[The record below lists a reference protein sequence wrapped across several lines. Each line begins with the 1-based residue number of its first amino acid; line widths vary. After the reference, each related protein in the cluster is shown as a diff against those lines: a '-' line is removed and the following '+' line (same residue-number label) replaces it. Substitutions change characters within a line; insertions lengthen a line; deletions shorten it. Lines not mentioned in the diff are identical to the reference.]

1 MCDMDTPHQSNCDT
15 LKVLEA
21 YWHELRGPKTLP
33 ERRAIDPSRID
44 GALPFSFI
52 LERVAPGVGRLR
64 VSGQKI
70 NDLMMM
76 EARGMP
82 LSMLFEPADRDR
94 LQTYVEACFSD
105 PAIIELSLSAQRG
118 LSRPKFTGQLLL
130 MPLAGV
136 NGVPTRAL
144 GAIVTEG
151 IQGRSAWRFSI
162 DGPTPVRHEKISLSP
177 MQSFDQALYAGERK
191 RPTNRPALRLVVD
204 NDRD

>member
-1 MCDMDTPHQSNCDT
+1 MDTPHQTNSET

-33 ERRAIDPSRID
+33 ERRAIDPTRID
-44 GALPFSFI
+44 AALPYSFI

-82 LSMLFEPADRDR
+82 LSMLFEPAERDR
-94 LQTYVEACFSD
+94 LQTYVDACFAD
-105 PAIIELSLSAQRG
+105 PAIVELSLTTQRG
-118 LSRPKFTGQLLL
+118 LSRRKFTGQLLL

-136 NGVPTRAL
+136 NGIPTRAL

-151 IQGRSAWRFSI
+151 IQGRSARRFSI
-162 DGPTPVRHEKISLSP
+162 EGPAPVRHDKINMAP
-177 MQSFDQALYAGERK
+177 MQAFDQALYAGERK
-191 RPTNRPALRLVVD
+191 RPTQRPALRLVVD
-204 NDRD
+204 NDCD

>member
-1 MCDMDTPHQSNCDT
+1 MDTPHQSNSET

-33 ERRAIDPSRID
+33 ERRAIDPTRID
-44 GALPFSFI
+44 AALPYSFI

-82 LSMLFEPADRDR
+82 LSMLFEPTERDR
-94 LQTYVEACFSD
+94 LQTYVEACFAD
-105 PAIIELSLSAQRG
+105 PAIVELSLTTQSG
-118 LSRPKFTGQLLL
+118 LSRPKFTGRLLL

-136 NGVPTRAL
+136 NGIPTRAL

-151 IQGRSAWRFSI
+151 IQGRSARRFSI
-162 DGPTPVRHEKISLSP
+162 NGPAPIRHEKINMAP
-177 MQSFDQALYAGERK
+177 MQAFDQALYAGERK
-191 RPTNRPALRLVVD
+191 RPTKRPALRLVVD

>member
-1 MCDMDTPHQSNCDT
+1 MDTPHQTNSET

-33 ERRAIDPSRID
+33 ERRAIDPTRID
-44 GALPFSFI
+44 AALPYSFI

-82 LSMLFEPADRDR
+82 LSMLFEPTERDR
-94 LQTYVEACFSD
+94 LQTYVEAGFAD
-105 PAIIELSLSAQRG
+105 PAIVELLLTTQRG
-118 LSRPKFTGQLLL
+118 LSRPKFTGRLLL

-136 NGVPTRAL
+136 NGIPTRAL

-151 IQGRSAWRFSI
+151 IQGRSARRFSI
-162 DGPTPVRHEKISLSP
+162 EGPAPVRHEKINIAP
-177 MQSFDQALYAGERK
+177 MQAFDQALYAGERK
-191 RPTNRPALRLVVD
+191 RPTQRPALRLVVD